1 MNHIEFG
8 IQATIIGISAVF
20 VVLMTVSIVMML
32 LRRVESRVLSRLE
45 SGSDRGT
52 SPTRGSS
59 ESFDTLTAN
68 EQFLAVAAVDAY
80 RKEQGLSEPETLA
93 AIGAVLEDKR
103 RHSTN
108 SESHSSEENVRKRPR

>member
-32 LRRVESRVLSRLE
+32 LRRMESRVLSRLE
-45 SGSDRGT
+45 SGSDQSRSAAQT
-52 SPTRGSS
+52 DT
-59 ESFDTLTAN
+59 ESFDALTTD
-68 EQFLAVAAVDAY
+68 EKFLAIAAVDAF
-80 RKEQGLSEPETLA
+80 RKEQALSEPETMA
-93 AIGAVLEDKR
+93 AIGAVLEDQR

-108 SESHSSEENVRKRPR
+108 SESPGREQNL

>member
-45 SGSDRGT
+45 SGSDQ
-52 SPTRGSS
+52 RGSAARTDI
-59 ESFDTLTAN
+59 ESFDALTTD
-68 EQFLAVAAVDAY
+68 EKFLAIAAVDAF
-80 RKEQGLSEPETLA
+80 RKEQALSEPETLA
-93 AIGAVLEDKR
+93 AIGAVLEDQR

-108 SESHSSEENVRKRPR
+108 SESHSSEENV

>member
-32 LRRVESRVLSRLE
+32 LRKVESSILSRLE
-45 SGSDRGT
+45 SGSDQ
-52 SPTRGSS
+52 RGSTVQKDI
-59 ESFDTLTAN
+59 ESFDSLTTD
-68 EQFLAVAAVDAY
+68 EKFLAIAAVDAF
-80 RKEQGLSEPETLA
+80 RKEQALSEPETLA
-93 AIGAVLEDKR
+93 AIGAVLEDQR

-108 SESHSSEENVRKRPR
+108 SESPGREQNV